1 MLLLPLLASLAL
13 IRPVL
18 SGQIYFRAQDDA
30 YQHSPEVL
38 PSQPAAQ
45 ISGQDEWADA
55 FAKAKTMVGQMTLE
69 EKVSLTGGVDL
80 KSGCSGTVAGIPRLG
95 FPGMCLNDAGNGVRA
110 SDHVSGF
117 VSGIGVGASWNKEL
131 ARKRGVAL
139 GGENRRKGVN
149 IMLGPVVGP
158 AWTVVKGGR
167 NWEGSSADPYLSGVL
182 AAETVRGVQ
191 SQNVM
196 TSVKHYIGN
205 EQELHRSLQ
214 GNVQAISSNICDKTM
229 HELYLWPFVDLVK
242 AGAANVMCSYNRLNQ
257 TYGCGN
263 SKTLNGLL
271 KTELGFQGFVVSDW
285 GAQHAFSDAPN
296 GLDMG
301 MPNSDPFWGAHLVN
315 AVKNGTLAESRVTD
329 MAMRIIASW
338 YQLKQD
344 DPSFPA
350 PGIGMPA
357 NLTAPHHVVEA
368 RDPADMPVL
377 LQGAIE
383 SHVLVKNDHS
393 TLPLQSPQVVSL
405 FGYSANT
412 PPQWTAEHDANGTW
426 RFGLAPVLGL
436 DDASPIGRRGTLF
449 GAGGSGA
456 ITPQTH
462 VSPQDAFAARA
473 ARDGFA
479 LRQDLQS
486 APPRPPPTAAAAVDV
501 DPASDVCVV
510 FGNAWAREGIDRP
523 QLDDEY
529 TDGLVRAVA
538 DRCARTVVVLHNAGP
553 RLVGGFAD
561 HPNVTAIMFAHLPG
575 QQAGDAVVALLWGD
589 ANPSG
594 KLPYT
599 VAERAADYGPL
610 LDPQRAAA
618 AGGGSSA
625 SSSSS
630 SSPQAY
636 LTQGVYTDYKYFER
650 ARVRP
655 RYEFGFGLGYTHFDY
670 ADIVLTAA
678 AGGRQPTWP
687 PAEYPTGKIASG
699 GQTDLWDVV
708 ATVRCRLVNAGA
720 VAGAEAAQLYVR
732 FPGRR
737 AKQLRGFE
745 KPTLQPG
752 EAAEVVFELTRRD
765 LSVWNTTRQ
774 KWQLQRGRYEVYV
787 GRSSTK
793 LPLKAHLDI

>member
-1 MLLLPLLASLAL
+1 MLFPLLASLAL

-18 SGQIYFRAQDDA
+18 GGQMYLGARGDDV

-38 PSQPAAQ
+38 PSPQ

-80 KSGCSGTVAGIPRLG
+80 RSGCSGSVAGIPRLG

-110 SDHVSGF
+110 SDNVSGF
-117 VSGIGVGASWNKEL
+117 VSGIGVGARRSWNKGL

-167 NWEGSSADPYLSGVL
+167 NWEASSADPYLSGVL

-205 EQELHRSLQ
+205 EQELHRAPEGS
-214 GNVQAISSNICDKTM
+214 VQAISSNICDKTM

-242 AGAANVMCSYNRLNQ
+242 AGAANVMCSYNRLNL

-315 AVKNGTLAESRVTD
+315 AVKNGTLAESRVND

-350 PGIGMPA
+350 PGIGMPG
-357 NLTAPHHVVEA
+357 NLTAPHPVIEG

-383 SHVLVKNDHS
+383 SHVLVKNDHN
-393 TLPLQSPQVVSL
+393 TLPLQSPKVVSL

-412 PPQWTAEHDANGTW
+412 PPQWTAEQETNGTW
-426 RFGLAPVLGL
+426 RFGLAPVLGF
-436 DDASPIGRRGTLF
+436 DPATSPIGPRGTLF

-473 ARDGFA
+473 ARDGFT

-486 APPRPPPTAAAAVDV
+486 ARPAFV

-510 FGNAWAREGIDRP
+510 FGNAWAREGNDRP
-523 QLDDEY
+523 QLEDEY

-553 RLVGGFAD
+553 RLVGGFAH
-561 HPNVTAIMFAHLPG
+561 HPNVTAVLFAHLPG

-599 VAERAADYGPL
+599 VAEKAADYGPF
-610 LDPQRAAA
+610 LDPQRA
-618 AGGGSSA
+618 
-625 SSSSS
+625 SSSS
-630 SSPQAY
+630 SSPQTY
-636 LTQGVYTDYKYFER
+636 MRQGIYTDYKYFER
-650 ARVRP
+650 AHIQP
-655 RYEFGFGLGYTHFDY
+655 RYEFGFGLSYTHFDY
-670 ADIVLTAA
+670 TDIVLTAHGNKPA
-678 AGGRQPTWP
+678 TWP
-687 PAEYPTGKIASG
+687 PAEYPTGKIVSG
-699 GQTDLWDVV
+699 GQRDLWDVV
-708 ATVRCRLVNAGA
+708 ATVRCRLANAGK

-732 FPGRR
+732 LPNRR
-737 AKQLRGFE
+737 SKQLRGFE

-765 LSVWNTTRQ
+765 LSVWNMARQ

-793 LPLKAHLDI
+793 LPLKASLDI

>member
-1 MLLLPLLASLAL
+1 MLFPLLASLAL

-18 SGQIYFRAQDDA
+18 GGQMYLEARGDDV

-38 PSQPAAQ
+38 PSPQ

-80 KSGCSGTVAGIPRLG
+80 KSGCSGSVAGIPRLG

-110 SDHVSGF
+110 SDNVSGF
-117 VSGIGVGASWNKEL
+117 VSGIGVGASWNKGL

-167 NWEGSSADPYLSGVL
+167 NWEASSADPYLSGVL

-205 EQELHRSLQ
+205 EQELHRAPQ
-214 GNVQAISSNICDKTM
+214 GSVQAISSNICDKTM

-315 AVKNGTLAESRVTD
+315 AVKNGTLAESRVND

-350 PGIGMPA
+350 PGIGMPG
-357 NLTAPHHVVEA
+357 NLTAPHPVVEG

-383 SHVLVKNDHS
+383 SHVLVKNDDN
-393 TLPLQSPQVVSL
+393 TLPLRSPKVVSL

-412 PPQWTAEHDANGTW
+412 PPQWTAEQETNGTW
-426 RFGLAPVLGL
+426 RFGLAPVLGF
-436 DDASPIGRRGTLF
+436 DPATSPIGPRGTLF

-473 ARDGFA
+473 ARDGFT

-486 APPRPPPTAAAAVDV
+486 AQPAVV

-510 FGNAWAREGIDRP
+510 FGNAWAREGNDRP
-523 QLDDEY
+523 QLEDEY

-553 RLVGGFAD
+553 RLVGGFAH
-561 HPNVTAIMFAHLPG
+561 HPNVTAVLFAHLPG

-599 VAERAADYGPL
+599 VAEKAADYGL
-610 LDPQRAAA
+610 FLDPQRA
-618 AGGGSSA
+618 
-625 SSSSS
+625 SSSS
-630 SSPQAY
+630 SSPQTY
-636 LTQGVYTDYKYFER
+636 LRQGIYTDYKYFER
-650 ARVRP
+650 AHIQP
-655 RYEFGFGLGYTHFDY
+655 RYEFGFGLSYTRFDY
-670 ADIVLTAA
+670 TDIVLTAHGNKSA
-678 AGGRQPTWP
+678 TWP
-687 PAEYPTGKIASG
+687 PAEYPTGKIVSG
-699 GQTDLWDVV
+699 GQRDLWDVV
-708 ATVRCRLVNAGA
+708 ATVRCRLVNAGK

-732 FPGRR
+732 LPNKR

-765 LSVWNTTRQ
+765 LSVWNMARQ
-774 KWQLQRGRYEVYV
+774 KWQLQRGSYEVYV

-793 LPLKAHLDI
+793 LPLKASLDI